1 MREHNLMGVP
11 AFIIGDES
19 FAGLDTHKLE
29 SLIDYRV
36 EKCPKCSQAL
46 RLPKNKGTIL
56 VTCSKCETKFKIK
69 T

>member
-1 MREHNLMGVP
+1 MGVP

-19 FAGLDTHKLE
+19 FAGLDVERLE
-29 SLIDYRV
+29 KLIDYKI
-36 EKCPKCSQAL
+36 EKCPHCSQML

-56 VTCSKCETKFKIK
+56 VTCSKCHEKFKIK

>member
-19 FAGLDTHKLE
+19 FAGLDVDRLE
-29 SLIDYRV
+29 RLIDYRV
-36 EKCPKCSQAL
+36 EKCSNCGQLLRVPKD
-46 RLPKNKGTIL
+46 KGTIL
-56 VTCSKCETKFKIK
+56 VTCSKCDNKFKVD